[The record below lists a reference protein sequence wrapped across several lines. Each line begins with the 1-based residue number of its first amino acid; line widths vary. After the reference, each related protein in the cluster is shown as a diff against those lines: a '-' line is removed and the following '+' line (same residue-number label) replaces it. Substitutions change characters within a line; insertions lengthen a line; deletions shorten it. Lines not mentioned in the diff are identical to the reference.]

1 MTASGSRQ
9 SRWHQD
15 AADGF
20 AVLVRPL
27 FEVEHRFSPRRSVED
42 IGAAFDVKDSAG
54 QAGTKSS

>member
-20 AVLVRPL
+20 AVL
-27 FEVEHRFSPRRSVED
+27 EHRFPPRRSVED

-54 QAGTKSS
+54 QAGRHQV